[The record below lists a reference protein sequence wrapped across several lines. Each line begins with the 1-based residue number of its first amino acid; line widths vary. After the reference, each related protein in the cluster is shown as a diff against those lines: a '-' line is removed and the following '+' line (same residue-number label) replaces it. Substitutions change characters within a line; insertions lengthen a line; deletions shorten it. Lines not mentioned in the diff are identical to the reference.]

1 MPFDS
6 TSPEYYPHSNFK
18 LGGTDGMRV
27 PSGTTVQRPEDA
39 FLSNGMIRYNITT
52 TSLEAYVAGA
62 WATIRV
68 PGTSTIVKDTAT
80 GNGSITAFTML
91 TTAPAN
97 EKNVLIFDLGGGTFD
112 VSILTIDDGVFEVRA
127 TAGDTHLGGEDFD
140 QLLLQHFLGD
150 IKRKHKKDISDIDTM
165 GGLVFH
171 IFGRIP
177 LKGEVIKHSN
187 VCEFEILDADSRRIR
202 TILVRNHTI
211 K

>member
-6 TSPEYYPHSNFK
+6 TRPEYYPHSNFK
-18 LGGTDGMRV
+18 LGGTDGV
-27 PSGTTVQRPEDA
+27 LIPSGTTVQRPEDA

-97 EKNVLIFDLGGGTFD
+97 EKNVLIFINNVFQEASVAYTIATNVVTF
-112 VSILTIDDGVFEVRA
+112 SSPPPNA
-127 TAGDTHLGGEDFD
+127 
-140 QLLLQHFLGD
+140 
-150 IKRKHKKDISDIDTM
+150 
-165 GGLVFH
+165 
-171 IFGRIP
+171 
-177 LKGEVIKHSN
+177 
-187 VCEFEILDADSRRIR
+187 
-202 TILVRNHTI
+202 HTI
-211 K
+211 VALSGFDTV